1 MANIGKGNDGQTG
14 RPRDYAEEA
23 RAHIQQAGSEAKQ
36 AAAAATSGLAQAAEA
51 STDDALA
58 SVGQRMSSVA
68 GSLRQA
74 APRQGVVG
82 SAAGSVADGLQT
94 GGRYLQE
101 HGVSDISD
109 DIVGSMRRNPLPA
122 LAIAFG
128 AGLFIGII
136 SRR

>member
-1 MANIGKGNDGQTG
+1 MANPNNRGDAQTG
-14 RPRDYAEEA
+14 QAREYADA
-23 RAHIQQAGSEAKQ
+23 AKAHLQQAGSEAKQ
-36 AAAAATSGLAQAAEA
+36 AAAAAASGLAHAAEDK
-51 STDDALA
+51 TDEALA
-58 SVGQRMSSVA
+58 SVGQRLSSVA

-82 SAAGSVADGLQT
+82 SAAGAVADQLQT

-109 DIVGSMRRNPLPA
+109 DIAGAIRRNPVPA

-128 AGLFIGII
+128 LGLVLGFVI
-136 SRR
+136 RR